1 VEKSE
6 GCHHMKCRCGMEF
19 CYACGGIY
27 KECECYK
34 RDIRMSGGARDDD
47 EGIEIELD
55 EEMV

>member
-1 VEKSE
+1 
-6 GCHHMKCRCGMEF
+6 MKCRCGMEF